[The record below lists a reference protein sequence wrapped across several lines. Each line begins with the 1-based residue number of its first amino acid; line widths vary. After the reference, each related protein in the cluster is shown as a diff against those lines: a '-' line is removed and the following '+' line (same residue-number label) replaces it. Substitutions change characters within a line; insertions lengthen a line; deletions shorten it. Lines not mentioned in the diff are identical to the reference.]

1 MTRQSFICTTT
12 LHISNEE
19 KRTEFKVQAIRIA
32 KTNLADSTTKCIEN
46 KVGQYWRKEGK
57 RDKELIVVNQ
67 VGFQ

>member
-46 KVGQYWRKEGK
+46 KVGQY
-57 RDKELIVVNQ
+57 
-67 VGFQ
+67 